1 MGGKLTYR
9 DDILLLSAKGLER
22 FVHRW
27 VATRMADYVD
37 HYEFGDS
44 SDMGRDVG
52 GFVTAAKHEGEWD
65 NFQCKKL
72 AKPLDAPALFE
83 EVGKILHFASEG
95 HFTAPRKYVFVAP
108 KGFNRGAEELLH
120 NPERFR
126 ATMLAEW
133 ETRCARK
140 IKSNGEHV
148 PMTPALQRV
157 IEIYPFRNIEGW
169 DVDKMLALQGMD
181 QVLADTF
188 GDDPGQAPG
197 GSVPAGVA
205 DEEAVYVGQLVAI
218 YSEHAGIAFTDA
230 NAVMSHPEHGMH
242 MAMQR
247 RRYYD
252 TDAFR
257 RHFRDNLD
265 PEHLRLFN
273 DEVHA
278 GVFET
283 YAATSGFER
292 LTQVIDR
299 AGRLDVT
306 GIFGRHRRASV
317 QVRQGTCH
325 HLANEGVMPWKKP

>member
-27 VATRMADYVD
+27 VANRLTDYVD

-52 GFVTAAKHEGEWD
+52 GFVTTAKHEGEWD
-65 NFQCKKL
+65 NFQCKML
-72 AKPLDAPALFE
+72 AKPLDAPTMFE
-83 EVGKILHFASEG
+83 EVGKILHFASQG

-126 ATMLAEW
+126 AAMLAEW
-133 ETRCARK
+133 EQRCSRK

-148 PMTPALQRV
+148 PMTPALQRT
-157 IEIYPFRNIEGW
+157 IEEFRFGNIEGW
-169 DVDKMLALQGMD
+169 DVDKMLALPGMD
-181 QVLADTF
+181 LVLAATF
-188 GDDPGQAPG
+188 GDDPGEAPKG
-197 GSVPAGVA
+197 IVPGAVS
-205 DEEAVYVGQLVAI
+205 DQEAVYVGQLVSI
-218 YSEHAGIAFTDA
+218 YSDHAGVPFADA
-230 NAVMSHPEHGMH
+230 QAVMDHPDHGMH
-242 MAMQR
+242 LAMQR

-265 PEHLRLFN
+265 PEHLQLFN
-273 DEVHA
+273 EEVHA

-283 YAATSGFER
+283 YAATTGFER
-292 LTQVIDR
+292 LTRVIEQ
-299 AGRLDVT
+299 AGSVEVS

-325 HLANEGVMPWKKP
+325 HLANEGVMPWTKP